1 MSMSE
6 SAGGDP
12 SRIIQL
18 IMTLRRQG
26 ITDGKV
32 LGAIERTPR
41 EVFVEAA
48 FEGQAYENSALPIE
62 CGQTISQPYV
72 VAFMTAKLGVSDR
85 MKVLEI
91 GTGSGYQSAV
101 LARLCRRLYT
111 VERYRTLLR
120 EAEARFARLGLT
132 NITSRA
138 GDGTKGWP
146 EQQPFDRIIVTAAAS
161 EVPTLLVDQLKTG
174 GIAIVP
180 IDVPASQATSQ
191 GSGQMLAKITKT
203 DDGYTRED
211 LIAVRFVPL
220 VDGVAREL

>member
-1 MSMSE
+1 VSS
-6 SAGGDP
+6 SSDDQ

-41 EVFVEAA
+41 NLFVEPA
-48 FEGQAYENSALPIE
+48 FEGQAYENNALPIE

-72 VAFMTAKLGVSDR
+72 VAFMTTKLDVSDR

-101 LARLCRRLYT
+101 LSRLCRRLYT
-111 VERYRTLLR
+111 LERYRTLLR
-120 EAEARFARLGLT
+120 EAEARFARMGLT
-132 NITSRA
+132 NITSKA

-146 EQQPFDRIIVTAAAS
+146 EQAPFDRIIVTAAAPD
-161 EVPTLLVDQLKTG
+161 VPMTLVEQLRTG

-180 IDVPASQATSQ
+180 IDVPVKD
-191 GSGQMLAKITKT
+191 GGGQMLVKLTKT
-203 DDGYTRED
+203 EDGYTRED
-211 LIAVRFVPL
+211 LIPVRFVPL
-220 VDGVAREL
+220 VDGIAREL

>member
-1 MSMSE
+1 MSE

>member
-1 MSMSE
+1 MSS
-6 SAGGDP
+6 SSDDQ

-41 EVFVEAA
+41 NLFVEPA
-48 FEGQAYENSALPIE
+48 FEGQAYENNALPIE

-72 VAFMTAKLGVSDR
+72 VAFMTTKLDVSDR

-101 LARLCRRLYT
+101 LSRLCRRLYT
-111 VERYRTLLR
+111 LERYRTLLR
-120 EAEARFARLGLT
+120 EAEARFARMGLT
-132 NITSRA
+132 NITSKA

-146 EQQPFDRIIVTAAAS
+146 EQAPFDRIIVTAAAPD
-161 EVPTLLVDQLKTG
+161 VPMTLVEQLRTG

-180 IDVPASQATSQ
+180 IDVPVKD
-191 GSGQMLAKITKT
+191 GGGQMLVKLTKT
-203 DDGYTRED
+203 EDGYTRED
-211 LIAVRFVPL
+211 LIPVRFVPL
-220 VDGVAREL
+220 VDGIAREL